1 MRSRLLIAWNGVA
14 TSKFDPRPAIR
25 RFFQKKDRPD
35 SRPTL
40 ETYQNREFV
49 DKFF

>member
-1 MRSRLLIAWNGVA
+1 MSIVG
-14 TSKFDPRPAIR
+14 DPRPAIG
-25 RFFQKKDRPD
+25 RFFQKDHRD

-49 DKFF
+49 AKFF

>member
-1 MRSRLLIAWNGVA
+1 MPRKEYLQKERRVEAEESA
-14 TSKFDPRPAIR
+14 TKCQIFS
-25 RFFQKKDRPD
+25 KKDRRD

-49 DKFF
+49 AKSF